1 MVVDHVGGGV
11 GVEVGDADFGGAG
24 VDHVVGVGG
33 ADGKGRVDKLHH

>member
-1 MVVDHVGGGV
+1 MVVDHVGGGG
-11 GVEVGDADFGGAG
+11 GVEVGDADFGGGG

>member
-1 MVVDHVGGGV
+1 MVVGHVGGGA
-11 GVEVGDADFGGAG
+11 GVEVGDAGFVGAG